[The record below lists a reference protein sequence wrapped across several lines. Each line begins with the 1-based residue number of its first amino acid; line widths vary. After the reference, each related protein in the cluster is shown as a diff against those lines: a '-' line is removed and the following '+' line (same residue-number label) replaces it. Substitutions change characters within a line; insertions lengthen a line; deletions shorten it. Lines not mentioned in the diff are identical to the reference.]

1 MARSRVFF
9 VWHFGCYLWDMVPI
23 KDEENENLLNLM
35 KIHYQN
41 RKNKKNYLLAFTAVV
56 LFLLYFQ
63 SLCNDQKIFSMTGVT
78 RGFEKEDWAGFF
90 LVTIVFVVWAA
101 LGFFIYYLFRKS
113 KAPPPDYAEFLDL
126 QEDNE
131 EERLWKN

>member
-1 MARSRVFF
+1 
-9 VWHFGCYLWDMVPI
+9 MVPI